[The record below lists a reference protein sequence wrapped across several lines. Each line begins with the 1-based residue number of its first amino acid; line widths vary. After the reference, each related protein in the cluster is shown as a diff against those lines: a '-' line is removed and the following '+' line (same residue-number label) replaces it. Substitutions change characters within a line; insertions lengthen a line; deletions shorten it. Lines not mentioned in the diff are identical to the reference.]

1 MKKSANKIL
10 IVNAEYVLTMDAQR
24 RIIRDGAL
32 LIEDGLIKLVG
43 KTRSMEIAADIQVI
57 DAQHMVVTPG
67 FINGHCHISYA
78 HATRGIFPDDLGP
91 SYLSKVFKL
100 QSSMTEE
107 EEKQTSLLAIT
118 ELLSYGTTT
127 ILDPGSTKHIE
138 SCLESYEE
146 AGIRIV
152 TGMQVVTRKNPYN
165 MPVYTPEEALE
176 ATEEFIKAYDGAL
189 NGRVKAWAMPF
200 SPDYVDR
207 NLLTKIKGLSDDLK
221 TGVTLH
227 INNVGPPSKD
237 SELASSINDLEEIGF
252 AGSNVV
258 LAHCVGIESEGIR
271 SLARTGTCVITCPT
285 NVVKNG
291 GGYGVNFP
299 LSELLELEVPVGLG
313 TDAGNNSNLLETNR
327 SMYLAAV
334 LAKDGTGDITKVPA
348 ESALELATIAGAK
361 ALGLDSEIGSLEP
374 GKKADIVLYDTMRPE
389 WRTLFNPVN
398 SLVYN
403 ADGRSVHTVLVEG
416 RIVVENY
423 TPTFVDTE
431 ELIRNVQ
438 KIGKGMLDRNDVDFK
453 SKWPIS

>member
-1 MKKSANKIL
+1 MITSDNRIL
-10 IVNAEYVLTMDAQR
+10 IVNAEYLLTMDAQR

-32 LIEDGLIKLVG
+32 LIEDGLIKSVS
-43 KTRSMEIAADIQVI
+43 KTGSIKKPEDIRVI
-57 DAQHMVVTPG
+57 DARHMVVTPG

-78 HATRGIFPDDLGP
+78 HATRAIFPDDLGP
-91 SYLSKVFKL
+91 SYLPNVFKL

-138 SCLESYEE
+138 SCLETYEKS
-146 AGIRIV
+146 GIRIV
-152 TGMQVVTRKNPYN
+152 TGIQVADRENPLN
-165 MPVYTPEEALE
+165 MPVYTHKEALE
-176 ATEEFIKAYDGAL
+176 VTEKFIKAYDGML
-189 NGRVKAWAMPF
+189 DKRVNAWAMPF
-200 SPDYVDR
+200 SPEYTDK
-207 NLLTKIKGLSDDLK
+207 NLLSELKYLSDDLK

-227 INNVGPPSKD
+227 INNVGPASSDPG
-237 SELASSINDLEEIGF
+237 LASSINDLEDIRF
-252 AGSNVV
+252 AGPNVV
-258 LAHCVGIESEGIR
+258 LAHCVGIGSKEIL
-271 SLARTGTCVITCPT
+271 SLARTGTCVVTCPT

-334 LAKDGTGDITKVPA
+334 LAKDGTGDITKMPA

-374 GKKADIVLYDTMRPE
+374 GKKADLVLYDTMRPE

-438 KIGKGMLDRNDVDFK
+438 KIGKGMLDRNGVDFK
-453 SKWPIS
+453 PKWPIS